1 MDNYQ
6 VFISYRRDGG
16 DALAGRIADRL
27 SALGYCVFF
36 DVESMRS
43 GAFNTQILN
52 AIDKCEDVVLVL
64 PPNALERCINED
76 DWVRQELAYAFKNNK
91 NVIPVMMRG
100 FEFPT
105 FLPVEINA
113 VRFMEGIVASNDYFD
128 AVIDKLVSL
137 LRSRAGHKKIVDEI
151 LYLTKQNNWTFG
163 IQTSD
168 SGAVFINYSS
178 VGLRNIPKLNLC
190 ICILNEY
197 DIVIIG
203 RRIIQYSE
211 KDRARVLETL
221 NNINKKSRFVLF
233 ETSEMSDGMYI
244 QARYDVLPTISNKAG
259 VCVKMIDELTQ
270 AVDNA
275 YPEIAKAVYFD
286 LCSVSD
292 EVQ

>member
-43 GAFNTQILN
+43 GTFNTQILN

-64 PPNALERCINED
+64 PPNALERCNKED
-76 DWVRQELAYAFKNNK
+76 DWVRQELTYALKNNK
-91 NVIPVMMRG
+91 NIIPVMMRG
-100 FEFPT
+100 FEFPA
-105 FLPVEINA
+105 FLPTEINA

-137 LRSRAGHKKIVDEI
+137 LKSRAGHKKIVDEI
-151 LYLTKQNNWTFG
+151 LYLTKQNNWSYSV
-163 IQTSD
+163 QTSD

-178 VGLRNIPKLNLC
+178 SGLRNIPKLNLC
-190 ICILNEY
+190 VCVLDEY
-197 DIVIIG
+197 NIVVIG
-203 RRIIQYSE
+203 RKVIQYSE
-211 KDRARVLETL
+211 RDKLRVLEAL

-233 ETSEMSDGMYI
+233 ETSETAEGMYI
-244 QARYDVLPTISNKAG
+244 QSRYDLLPTISNKAG
-259 VCVKMIDELTQ
+259 VCIKMIDEITW
-270 AVDNA
+270 AIDNA

-286 LCSVSD
+286 LGSAPGGI
-292 EVQ
+292 